1 MAQVI
6 TTLKKKGDI
15 SVDIYPNI
23 KAENVPNNAIDENK
37 IADNSIT
44 TNKIVDASIT
54 TNKILDSAV
63 TTNKILD
70 SAVTGSKITDASIT
84 NIKIVDNSITKNKL
98 NVIKKKYNVV
108 FDLADTDLS
117 SYDVDGGAAYFE
129 MALNEYVDAT
139 DFIDSMDEDY
149 NYSKGGYFIYNG
161 NNYVIIEANKT
172 FNGGIECI
180 SLFGITPTLKK
191 RVYIPTAVFE
201 TIATLKE
208 ISTSNL

>member
-1 MAQVI
+1 MTQVI
-6 TTLKKKGDI
+6 TTLKKKGDA
-15 SVDIYPNI
+15 SVDVYPNI
-23 KAENVPNNAIDENK
+23 LKENIPANAIDESK
-37 IADNSIT
+37 IEDRAITTSKIEDDSIT
-44 TNKIVDASIT
+44 TDKIQDAAITNDKIVS
-54 TNKILDSAV
+54 LD
-63 TTNKILD
+63 
-70 SAVTGSKITDASIT
+70 GSKINDVSIT

-108 FDLADTDLS
+108 FDLGDVDLS

-139 DFIDSMDEDY
+139 DFIDSMDEEY

-161 NNYVIIEANKT
+161 NNYVIIEAVKT

-180 SLFGITPTLKK
+180 SLFGITPTSVK
-191 RVYIPTAVFE
+191 RVYIPSSVFQ